1 MDMCD
6 IGNMMYWNRL
16 ESMETK
22 RKKMSFTKPKKTFYS
37 IVVMHFLFDFS
48 ITRFGQPYIVSIIAA

>member
-48 ITRFGQPYIVSIIAA
+48 ITRF